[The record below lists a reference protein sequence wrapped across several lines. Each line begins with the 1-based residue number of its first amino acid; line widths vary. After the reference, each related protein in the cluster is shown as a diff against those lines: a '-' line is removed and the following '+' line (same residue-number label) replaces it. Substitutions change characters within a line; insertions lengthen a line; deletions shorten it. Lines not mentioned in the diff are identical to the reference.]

1 MKELEYGKL
10 ERKLAIKNLSLFY
23 VETKKRL
30 IYDCHLL
37 LKKTQAAIQCIKANI
52 KVKQRPTNI
61 IIKYDERSKELNK
74 KIDCIGH

>member
-23 VETKKRL
+23 VESKKRL

-37 LKKTQAAIQCIKANI
+37 LKKT
-52 KVKQRPTNI
+52 
-61 IIKYDERSKELNK
+61 
-74 KIDCIGH
+74 